1 MGKKTPKK
9 TNTEEIDQGKSFK
22 ELANKSATDEHIE
35 DSLLGNLVDNQAVN
49 MMSTN
54 PNSTAP
60 VDVPK
65 LKGANYLNWRSMMSD
80 LLELRGLSSVV
91 NSETTSGVQ
100 NLQAKLLIKSTLDE
114 AHLAEVRNYDNAHD
128 IWCHLSR
135 MCIGANSSDVAML
148 VRKFYTYEYQKGD
161 GMGTHLEKLSTM
173 RTQLET
179 IKQGPTD
186 EVFIDRILQTLPAE
200 YQKLK
205 DNWDYLHPSQ
215 RTVAELKTRALKI
228 EEENKHKEPSQAEQV
243 FFAGRQRKFK
253 SNETIEQR
261 KKNTK
266 CAKCGHIGHWYRECK
281 TKPQNY
287 VKSTQKPK
295 RDSSKE
301 PEDKPVTFMVGDLS
315 SDQGSSQ
322 IFIVSN
328 EDTPLKKL
336 WIADS
341 GATSHMCNQKA
352 WFKECHLYE
361 KPKSVSVGDSRP
373 ISVLGIGKVEVLCE
387 NGQKGSTATLE
398 DVLLVPNLATNLLS
412 IGRVVERGISTVFK
426 GDKVTFKKENR
437 IVATGKKLQNK
448 LYIMNIAAMNEENP
462 SALFCQAQRSLEEWH
477 RTLGHACKD
486 RILKLQND
494 KDLGVKITGPTNE
507 PDCSDCPAGKARHVS
522 HPAISERAKAVGDKV
537 HIDLGGPINQ
547 PSVSGSKY
555 YMLCKDE
562 YSTYMYIYLLED
574 KTQTCLSLAQLAAKF
589 EIETGIKIK
598 RIFSDNGSEFC
609 NKRVE
614 ILFALERILHERS
627 APYTAQQNGQ
637 IEREMQSVVN
647 MARTMLHASGLPDK
661 LWDEALKTAI
671 YIRNRLPN
679 ANTDKTPFELAMQRK
694 PRMNNLVEFGRKVH
708 IMVDG
713 HHLSKFEPRTEQ
725 AYIIG
730 FTNRFNTYRVF
741 LKDSERVT
749 ESCNV
754 IFKSHGQAR
763 AEISAK
769 SPNEFTFRFDN
780 SVPCNGGEGSEVG
793 HNSILSRFFE
803 QYVQADRENDRYTEY
818 HDAQACSTEQEQSE
832 HQISQGEQSQD
843 ITSPEFSPLTEH
855 GDVSLETVQQ
865 NEIAGISD
873 LAYLHVS
880 DAINEPASYQ
890 EAVESPNKRDWQVAI
905 NEELAAHE
913 ANETWTIVEKPVDTR
928 LITTK
933 WVFKVKTRS
942 DGSIE
947 RFKARLVARGFEQ
960 RQGYDFFETFSPVAR
975 YDSIRA
981 LLAVASQLNMVFV
994 QFDVQTA
1001 FLYGLLE
1008 EEVYTEIP
1016 EGLQAK
1022 SGQALK
1028 LKKGLYGL
1036 KQSPKV
1042 WNDRFTD
1049 IIKQYGFQQLKTD
1062 SCVFY
1067 HKAKGLILIIYVDD
1081 GLLFAMNKADLDEP
1095 IKYLQEAFKMRVI
1108 EGGTFVGLEIVRKDF
1123 GYFIHQ
1129 AAYTKKILKRFSMEN
1144 CKSVSA
1150 PLLAKHNL
1158 TEVEDQPLYDC
1169 PYREAIGALLYL
1181 ATNSRPDILHAVT
1194 MLARFS
1200 DKPQKKHWFA
1210 IQRVMRYLQGT
1221 IKYGLSYAK
1230 GSAIEL
1236 IAYSD
1241 ADWGSDVK
1249 VRKSISGTLILVSGG
1264 PVIFRSSQQTLV
1276 SQSTT
1281 ESEFIAA
1288 ADTVKELKWLQ
1299 MLFEELNMS
1308 CFRSVLRSDSQ
1319 TAIRLIKN
1327 PEFHRRTKHIDIKY
1341 HFIRDWF
1348 NKRAFELEYV
1358 PTDEQLA
1365 DYLTKTLPSDKHFQ
1379 LVMLSN
1385 IGCDPG

>member
-1 MGKKTPKK
+1 MGKTPKK
-9 TNTEEIDQGKSFK
+9 NQSDPDNTVS
-22 ELANKSATDEHIE
+22 N
-35 DSLLGNLVDNQAVN
+35 DSVVIVENQPVN
-49 MMSTN
+49 MISTN

-80 LLELRGLSSVV
+80 LLELRGLSEVV
-91 NSETTSGVQ
+91 NSEITTGSVQ

-114 AHLAEVRNYDNAHD
+114 AHLSEVRNYDSAHD

-186 EVFIDRILQTLPAE
+186 EVFIDRILQTLPAD

-215 RTVAELKTRALKI
+215 RTVVELKTRALKI
-228 EEENKHKEPSQAEQV
+228 EEDNKHKEPSQAEQAFV
-243 FFAGRQRKFK
+243 TGKQRKFH

-266 CAKCGHIGHWYRECK
+266 CAKCGHVGHWYRECK

-287 VKSTQKPK
+287 VKDAQKPK
-295 RDSSKE
+295 RDPPKE
-301 PEDKPVTFMVGDLS
+301 SENKPVTFMVRDQASDGHLLQIGSEDS
-315 SDQGSSQ
+315 S
-322 IFIVSN
+322 
-328 EDTPLKKL
+328 LRKL

-341 GATSHMCNQKA
+341 GATSHMCNQEA
-352 WFKECHLYE
+352 WFKEYHLYK

-387 NGQKGSTATLE
+387 NGQKGLTAILE
-398 DVLLVPNLATNLLS
+398 DVLLVPQLATNLLS
-412 IGRVVERGISTVFK
+412 IGRVVDKGISTVFK
-426 GDKVTFKKENR
+426 GDKVTFSKDNKT
-437 IVATGKKLQNK
+437 IATGNKLQNR
-448 LYIMNIAAMNEENP
+448 LYIMNIAAVKEENP
-462 SALFCQAQRSLEEWH
+462 SALFCQAQRSFEEWH
-477 RTLGHACKD
+477 RTLGHASKD

-494 KDLGVKITGPTNE
+494 KDLGIKITGPREE
-507 PDCSDCPAGKARHVS
+507 PDCSDCPTGKARHVS
-522 HPAISERAKAVGDKV
+522 HPSISERAKAVGDKV
-537 HIDLGGPINQ
+537 HVDLGGPINQ
-547 PSVSGSKY
+547 SSTSGSKY

-562 YSTYMYIYLLED
+562 FSTYMYIYLMED
-574 KTQTCLSLAQLAAKF
+574 KTQTCLSLAKLLATF
-589 EIETGIKIK
+589 EIETDRRIK

-609 NKRVE
+609 NKKVE

-661 LWDEALKTAI
+661 LWDEALKTAV

-694 PRMNNLVEFGRKVH
+694 PRMKNLVEFGRKVH
-708 IMVDG
+708 VMIDG

-725 AYIIG
+725 AYIVG

-741 LKDSERVT
+741 LKVSERVT

-754 IFKSHGQAR
+754 IFKSHGQAK
-763 AEISAK
+763 AEGSAT
-769 SPNEFTFRFDN
+769 SPNDCTFRFDN
-780 SVPCNGGEGSEVG
+780 SVPYDEEGSETG
-793 HNSILSRFFE
+793 HNSILSRFFN
-803 QYVQADRENDRYTEY
+803 QYLQANRDDDRQTVY
-818 HDAQACSTEQEQSE
+818 HDAEACSNEQV
-832 HQISQGEQSQD
+832 QIEVQPEPEED
-843 ITSPEFSPLTEH
+843 IKDISSPEFSPLTQH
-855 GDVSLETVQQ
+855 GDASLETVEQ
-865 NEIAGISD
+865 NEIPIVSD
-873 LAYLHVS
+873 RVYLHVT
-880 DAINEPASYQ
+880 DAIDEPASYQ
-890 EAVESPNKRDWQVAI
+890 EAIRSPNKREWQAAI
-905 NEELAAHE
+905 NEELAAHKT
-913 ANETWTIVEKPVDTR
+913 NETWTIVKRPENTR

-933 WVFKVKTRS
+933 WVFKVKTKC

-981 LLAVASQLNMVFV
+981 LLAVASQLEMVFV

-1008 EEVYTEIP
+1008 EEVFTEIP
-1016 EGLQAK
+1016 EGLEAEA
-1022 SGQALK
+1022 GRALS

-1042 WNDRFTD
+1042 WNDRFTE

-1067 HKAKGLILIIYVDD
+1067 HHAKQLILIIYVDD
-1081 GLLFAMNKADLDEP
+1081 GLLFALNKASLDEP
-1095 IKYLQEAFKMRVI
+1095 IKYLQDSFKMRVMDSGI
-1108 EGGTFVGLEIVRKDF
+1108 FVGLEIIKQDS
-1123 GYFIHQ
+1123 GYFVHQ
-1129 AAYTKKILKRFSMEN
+1129 AAYTRKILKRFSMEN

-1181 ATNSRPDILHAVT
+1181 ATNSRPDILHSVT
-1194 MLARFS
+1194 MLARFC
-1200 DKPQKKHWFA
+1200 DKPQKKHWLA
-1210 IQRVMRYLQGT
+1210 IQRAMRYLQGT
-1221 IKYGLSYAK
+1221 IKYGLTYTKS
-1230 GSAIEL
+1230 SAIEL

-1288 ADTVKELKWLQ
+1288 AETVKELKWLQ
-1299 MLFEELNMS
+1299 MFLQELHVS
-1308 CFRSVLRSDSQ
+1308 CSRSVLKSDSQ

-1348 NKRAFELEYV
+1348 HKKAFELKYV

-1365 DYLTKTLPSDKHFQ
+1365 DYLTKPLPSDKHLK

-1385 IGCDPG
+1385 IGCDPR

>member
-1 MGKKTPKK
+1 MGRKTPKSK
-9 TNTEEIDQGKSFK
+9 NNQNNSVNSDQADQNDSVDTVV
-22 ELANKSATDEHIE
+22 EQSATDQQICDFLE
-35 DSLLGNLVDNQAVN
+35 NNQAVN
-49 MMSTN
+49 KMSTN
-54 PNSTAP
+54 MHSTWP

-65 LKGANYLNWRSMMSD
+65 LKGPNYLNWRSMMND
-80 LLELRGLSSVV
+80 LLELRGLKEIVDSGS
-91 NSETTSGVQ
+91 TISGVQ
-100 NLQAKLLIKSTLDE
+100 NLNAKLLIKSTLDE
-114 AHLAEVRNYDNAHD
+114 AHLAEVRNYDSAHD
-128 IWCHLSR
+128 IWNHLSR

-161 GMGTHLEKLSTM
+161 SMGTHLEKLSTM

-179 IKQGPTD
+179 IKQAPTD

-200 YQKLK
+200 FQKLK

-228 EEENKHKEPSQAEQV
+228 EEESKQKEPSLAEQAFV
-243 FFAGRQRKFK
+243 IRKQRKFK

-261 KKNTK
+261 KKTSK
-266 CAKCGHIGHWYRECK
+266 CAKCGHVGHWYKECK
-281 TKPQNY
+281 TKPENY
-287 VKSTQKPK
+287 KKNAQKQKQSPVEE
-295 RDSSKE
+295 R
-301 PEDKPVTFMVGDLS
+301 EDKPVTFVVCNLS
-315 SDQGSSQ
+315 SDQGSTHSFQ
-322 IFIVSN
+322 VSD
-328 EDTPLKKL
+328 EDTSLKKL

-341 GATSHMCNQKA
+341 GATSHMCNQES
-352 WFKECHLYE
+352 WFRECHWYKE
-361 KPKSVSVGDSRP
+361 PKTVSVGDSRP
-373 ISVLGIGKVEVLCE
+373 VSVLGIGTVDVLCE
-387 NGQKGSTATLE
+387 NGQSTLAATLE
-398 DVLLVPNLATNLLS
+398 DVLFVPNLATNLLS
-412 IGRVVERGISTVFK
+412 IGKVVDKGISTVFR
-426 GDKVTFKKENR
+426 GDKVTFAKNNR
-437 IVATGKKLQNK
+437 TIATGNKLQNK
-448 LYIMNIAAMNEENP
+448 LYIMNIAARNEENT

-477 RTLGHACKD
+477 KTFGHASKD

-494 KDLGVKITGPTNE
+494 KDLGIKVKGSKEE

-522 HPAISERAKAVGDKV
+522 HPSRSLRADAVGDIV
-537 HIDLGGPINQ
+537 FVDLGGPINQ
-547 PSVSGSKY
+547 PSASGSKY
-555 YMLCKDE
+555 YMLCKDKL
-562 YSTYMYIYLLED
+562 STYMYIYLLED
-574 KTQTCLSLAQLAAKF
+574 KTQTCLSLAQLLAKF
-589 EIETGIKIK
+589 EIETGSSIK
-598 RIFSDNGSEFC
+598 RIHSDNGSEFC

-614 ILFALERILHERS
+614 ILFALERVLHERS

-647 MARTMLHASGLPDK
+647 MARTMLNASSLPGK
-661 LWDEALKTAI
+661 LWDEALKTAV

-679 ANTDKTPFELAMQRK
+679 ANTDKTPFEIAMQRK
-694 PRMNNLVEFGRKVH
+694 PRLNNLVEFGRQVH
-708 IMVDG
+708 VMIDG

-725 AYIIG
+725 AYIVG
-730 FTNRFNTYRVF
+730 FTCRSNTYRVY
-741 LKDSERVT
+741 LKNSERVT

-754 IFKSHGQAR
+754 IFKSHGQAKV
-763 AEISAK
+763 EVSAT
-769 SPNEFTFRFDN
+769 SPKETTFRFDN
-780 SVPCNGGEGSEVG
+780 STRCEVEDQDD
-793 HNSILSRFFE
+793 HNSILSRFFQ
-803 QYVQADRENDRYTEY
+803 QYLQPSKEDDRHTVY
-818 HDAQACSTEQEQSE
+818 HDAQDAQSE
-832 HQISQGEQSQD
+832 QVHPEVSNED
-843 ITSPEFSPLTEH
+843 IPSPEFSPLTER
-855 GDVSLETVQQ
+855 GNDSLETVEQ
-865 NEIAGISD
+865 NEIARAAD
-873 LAYLHVS
+873 QAYLHIS
-880 DAINEPASYQ
+880 NEIEEPASYQ
-890 EAVESPNKRDWQVAI
+890 EAIESPNREDWQAAI
-905 NEELAAHE
+905 DEELAAHRS
-913 ANETWTIVEKPVDTR
+913 NETWTVVKRPDNTR

-933 WVFKVKTRS
+933 WVFKIKTKS

-981 LLAVASQLNMVFV
+981 LLAIASQSEMVFV

-1016 EGLQAK
+1016 EGLKAK
-1022 SGQALK
+1022 PGQALR

-1049 IIKQYGFQQLKTD
+1049 TIKQYGFQQLKTD
-1062 SCVFY
+1062 SCVF
-1067 HKAKGLILIIYVDD
+1067 HHQAKRLILIIYVDD

-1095 IKYLQEAFKMRVI
+1095 IKYLKEAFKMRVMD
-1108 EGGTFVGLEIVRKDF
+1108 GGAFVGLQIEKRSS

-1129 AAYTKKILKRFSMEN
+1129 AAYTRKILKRFSMEN

-1158 TEVEDQPLYDC
+1158 TEVEDLPLHDC

-1194 MLARFS
+1194 LLARYS
-1200 DKPQKKHWFA
+1200 DKPQKKHWLA
-1210 IQRVMRYLQGT
+1210 TQRVMRYLQGT
-1221 IKYGLSYAK
+1221 IKYGLTYTKS
-1230 GSAIEL
+1230 SAIEL
-1236 IAYSD
+1236 AAYSD

-1249 VRKSISGTLILVSGG
+1249 VRKSISGTLILISEG

-1299 MLFEELNMS
+1299 MFLQELDVPI
-1308 CFRSVLRSDSQ
+1308 CRCVLKSDSQ

-1348 NKRAFELEYV
+1348 HKRLFELEYV
-1358 PTDEQLA
+1358 PTEQQLA
-1365 DYLTKTLPSDKHFQ
+1365 DYLTKSLPSDKHLQ
-1379 LVMLSN
+1379 LAMMSN
-1385 IGCDPG
+1385 IGESPG